1 MAVFTRVADFLQKS
15 IAFTCAVGCIY
26 ILAISGRNYLII
38 RKRRLANAAAIEAE
52 KTTDVPSSS
61 QTECFHIQFYRYAIE
76 QQSSLLLKCLR
87 KCVRF
92 IRNLFQSIHQ
102 SFLRDE
108 MLYSLILATFITTCC
123 NCIINHNLSVCALFG
138 TALYSTLY
146 VKLDCKRILIGSN
159 LCSIGG
165 NTHR

>member
-1 MAVFTRVADFLQKS
+1 M
-15 IAFTCAVGCIY
+15 
-26 ILAISGRNYLII
+26 
-38 RKRRLANAAAIEAE
+38 
-52 KTTDVPSSS
+52 
-61 QTECFHIQFYRYAIE
+61 
-76 QQSSLLLKCLR
+76 R

-146 VKLDCKRILIGSN
+146 VKLNCKRILIGSN

-165 NTHR
+165 NTHRWNHCSQHFDFFITYKKNGFYVVVHLFTSLFLPHFDIIRDLKLIIT